1 MPDDGDGLAHVGSS
15 DVRLRRQMTTGPEP
29 VPSRATKDLRTSF
42 GGIAAVIFDMDG
54 VVTDTASVHAA
65 AWKRLFDEYLEGRS
79 QRTGEPFQP
88 FDPDVDYRLYVDGKK
103 RYDGVRSF
111 IASRGITLSEG
122 DPSDAPDAETV
133 CGLGNRKDR
142 YFRAHLEEHGARAYP
157 STVVLIEDLR
167 ARGIRT
173 AIVSASRNVGDVLEA
188 AGVRGRFDVKVDGVD
203 ADELSL
209 RGKPDPATFLEAA
222 RRLGIGPARAAVVE
236 DALAGVQ
243 AGSAGGFA
251 LVIGVD
257 RVGRPDALL
266 EAGADV
272 VVTDLAELRLW

>member
-1 MPDDGDGLAHVGSS
+1 MPGEGDRSAHVRPPDLQRS
-15 DVRLRRQMTTGPEP
+15 MTTGPDR
-29 VPSRATKDLRTSF
+29 VPARACKDLSTVF
-42 GGIAAVIFDMDG
+42 GGIVAVIFDMDG

-65 AWKRLFDEYLEGRS
+65 AWKRLFDGYLGARS
-79 QRTGEPFQP
+79 RRTGQRFQP
-88 FDPDVDYRLYVDGKK
+88 FDPDVEYRLYVDGKR

-111 IASRGITLSEG
+111 LASRGIKLPEG
-122 DPSDAPDAETV
+122 DPSDPPDAETV
-133 CGLGNRKDR
+133 SGLGNRKDG
-142 YFRAHLEEHGARAYP
+142 YFRAHLEEHGASAYP
-157 STVVLIEDLR
+157 STVVLLEDLR
-167 ARGIRT
+167 RRGIRT

-203 ADELSL
+203 ADELRL

-222 RRLGIGPARAAVVE
+222 RRLGVEPASAAVVE

-243 AGSAGGFA
+243 AGRAGGFA
-251 LVIGVD
+251 LVVGVD